1 MIFGSEA
8 KVKCLRVRATPSD
21 AWMPPLKRRRRWRAR
36 WRRCG
41 GWGGRERE
49 GKQCESNR
57 IIILILCQIASR
69 KEMLHNM
76 HEERKKEWKNE
87 RRKEAAISLCTA
99 DTARRKRRLQGCV
112 SQRICTEFKCLPPAP
127 LTNECTVVA
136 FVLRPGPHAELNVV
150 LISRNLCHNYFL
162 IIPNCATG
170 RHRTSLCVCNGL
182 KI

>member
-1 MIFGSEA
+1 MNASTEKGPTMKSTMTR
-8 KVKCLRVRATPSD
+8 K
-21 AWMPPLKRRRRWRAR
+21 WRMR
-36 WRRCG
+36 TE
-41 GWGGRERE
+41 RERE
-49 GKQCESNR
+49 GKPYESNR

-76 HEERKKEWKNE
+76 HEERKKE
-87 RRKEAAISLCTA
+87 RRKEEAISLCTA

-112 SQRICTEFKCLPPAP
+112 SQRICTEFKCLPLPCPALP
-127 LTNECTVVA
+127 NECSVVA

-162 IIPNCATG
+162 IIPHCATG